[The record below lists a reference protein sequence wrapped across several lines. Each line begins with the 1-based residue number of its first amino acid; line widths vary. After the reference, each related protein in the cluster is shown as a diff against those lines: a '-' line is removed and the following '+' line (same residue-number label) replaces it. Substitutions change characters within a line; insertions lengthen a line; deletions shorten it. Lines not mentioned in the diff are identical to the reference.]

1 MTTYRTLYK
10 VNIFNHNKYII
21 TANYQL
27 LQHLGLYFTI
37 AFISPYVI

>member
-1 MTTYRTLYK
+1 MNYNLSIYLLD
-10 VNIFNHNKYII
+10 KYII